1 MDCYRI
7 FLIAVAVA
15 PTAFSLSL
23 GRRLAVDIQTNV
35 RHQRHFMRTASIKSR
50 ICSAVWSS
58 DPGEVWQPPP
68 PTTAPM
74 SPTTDCGVAPPF
86 RAKVASVVRRVLLPL
101 SERPLSR
108 ISLCNRKTVV
118 QGKHAAAATNAAAAV
133 ANDDSCS
140 AQVH

>member
-7 FLIAVAVA
+7 FLIAVA

-23 GRRLAVDIQTNV
+23 GRRLAPWQSRYSKNSDI
-35 RHQRHFMRTASIKSR
+35 FMRTASIKSR
-50 ICSAVWSS
+50 ICTALWSS
-58 DPGEVWQPPP
+58 DPGEVWQPP

-118 QGKHAAAATNAAAAV
+118 QGKHAAAAAV
-133 ANDDSCS
+133 ADDDCCS

>member
-7 FLIAVAVA
+7 FLIAVA
-15 PTAFSLSL
+15 PTAFSLFL
-23 GRRLAVDIQTNV
+23 GAAWHLCSRYSKNSEI
-35 RHQRHFMRTASIKSR
+35 FMRTASIKSR
-50 ICSAVWSS
+50 ICTAIWSS
-58 DPGEVWQPPP
+58 DPGEVWQPPL
-68 PTTAPM
+68 TTTPM

-118 QGKHAAAATNAAAAV
+118 QGKHAAAAV
-133 ANDDSCS
+133 ADDDCCS